1 MYKFKKMK
9 KNIILILTVL
19 FVGHQAVIGQ
29 NKKFTFSKVSRDVK
43 KEAKK
48 FEKEGYKVFPGSMP
62 ISQQLNNSYTKQNE
76 IDEQG
81 FPKWIVA
88 SGSSVAETQA
98 AAEYAALQL
107 AQVNLATIVEANI
120 RSAIEIDLSNNQI
133 NSEDATSI
141 TKVVSASVNK
151 VVKKLGM
158 VTPLLKIYRPINK
171 NTEVQLMVGYNY
183 ELVKKQILSEMKA
196 ELQLE
201 TDNVRKKNEEWLNT
215 DPLNRGKVR
224 NFSEPEPAK

>member
-1 MYKFKKMK
+1 MK
-9 KNIILILTVL
+9 KNIIFLLALL
-19 FVGHQAVIGQ
+19 FFGYQAVIGQ

-76 IDEQG
+76 VDEQG
-81 FPKWIVA
+81 FPKWIV
-88 SGSSVAETQA
+88 STGSSVAETQA

-107 AQVNLATIVEANI
+107 AQINLATIVEGNI
-120 RSAIEIDLSNNQI
+120 RSAIEIDLSNNQL
-133 NSEDATSI
+133 NNEDATSI

-151 VVKKLGM
+151 VAKKIGM

-171 NTEVQLMVGYNY
+171 NTEVQMMVGYNY
-183 ELVKKQILSEMKA
+183 ELVKKQVLSEMKA

-201 TDNVRKKNEEWLNT
+201 NDNVRKKNEEWLNT

-224 NFSEPEPAK
+224 NFSESEPAK